1 MTFANNVTGSPA
13 MTTNKR
19 KIFNDPVY
27 GFVTIHSD
35 LIYDLIEHPF
45 FQRLRRIKQLGMA
58 EFVYP
63 GALHTRFHHA
73 LGAMHLM
80 HEVLVVLQSKGQV
93 ISETEFEAA
102 QIAILLHDIGHGPF
116 SHVLEYTILNEVHHE
131 DISALLM
138 EKLNSQFEGKLSL
151 AIEMFNGTYERDFF
165 HQLISSQL
173 DMDRMDYLNRDC
185 FFTGV
190 AEGTIGVDRII
201 KMLNVIGNQLV
212 VEEKGLLSV
221 ENFLNAR
228 RLMYWQVY
236 LHKTAICAETMLTQV
251 IRRARELI
259 NEGEEVFA
267 NPAFVVFL
275 KENVSL
281 KEFQNNDRYLQ
292 AFTLLDDYDIWACI
306 KNWQFHS
313 DKILAT
319 ICTDLLNRNLF
330 KIKIANKPIEHTLI
344 SSLKQALI
352 DKGIPEN
359 QLDYFITEGD
369 VSNKGYVRGD
379 ETIYI
384 CTKNKEVVDIA
395 DASDLP
401 TIKALSNIVKKYY
414 VCWGKNVYLQ

>member
-1 MTFANNVTGSPA
+1 

-80 HEVLVVLQSKGQV
+80 HEALLVLQSKGNP
-93 ISETEFEAA
+93 IAENEFEAA

-116 SHVLEYTILNEVHHE
+116 SHVLEYTILDEVHHE
-131 DISALLM
+131 HISSLLM
-138 EKLNSQFEGKLSL
+138 EKLNHEFDGKLSL

-201 KMLNVIGNQLV
+201 KMLNVVGNQLV

-236 LHKTAICAETMLTQV
+236 LHKTAICAETMLIQI

-259 NEGEEVFA
+259 NQGEEIFA
-267 NPAFVVFL
+267 NPPFMVFL

-281 KEFQNNDRYLQ
+281 KAFQSNDRYLQ
-292 AFTLLDDYDIWACI
+292 AFTLLDDYDIWACV

-313 DKILAT
+313 DKILST
-319 ICTDLLNRNLF
+319 ICRDLLNRNLF
-330 KIKIANKPIEHTLI
+330 KIKISNKPIEEALI

-352 DKGIPEN
+352 DKGIPSE
-359 QLDYFITEGD
+359 QLSYFLTEGD

>member
-1 MTFANNVTGSPA
+1 

-80 HEVLVVLQSKGQV
+80 HEALLVLQSKGNP
-93 ISETEFEAA
+93 IAENEFEAA

-116 SHVLEYTILNEVHHE
+116 SHVLEYTILDEVHHE
-131 DISALLM
+131 HISSLLM
-138 EKLNSQFEGKLSL
+138 EKLNHEFEGKLSL

-201 KMLNVIGNQLV
+201 KMLNVVGNQLV

-236 LHKTAICAETMLTQV
+236 LHKTAICAETMLIQI

-259 NEGEEVFA
+259 NQGDEVFA
-267 NPAFVVFL
+267 NPPFMVFL
-275 KENVSL
+275 KENISL
-281 KEFQNNDRYLQ
+281 KAFQSNDRYLQ

-313 DKILAT
+313 DKILST
-319 ICTDLLNRNLF
+319 ICRDLLNRDLF
-330 KIKIANKPIEHTLI
+330 KIKISNKPIEEALI

-352 DKGIPEN
+352 DNGIPGE
-359 QLDYFITEGD
+359 QLSYFLTEGD